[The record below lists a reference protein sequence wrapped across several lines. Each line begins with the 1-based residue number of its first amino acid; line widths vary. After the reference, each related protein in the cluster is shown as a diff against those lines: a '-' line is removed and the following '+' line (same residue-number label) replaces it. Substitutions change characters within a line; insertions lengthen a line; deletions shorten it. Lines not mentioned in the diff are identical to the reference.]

1 MFRRLVNATA
11 FHWFNVLFLK
21 CIIFYEMA
29 ELIEYIF
36 CCFFICLSWKEFI
49 FRRRFFF
56 CLPFFKSEGVSK
68 DILLQFWSL
77 ESVLITRNEWEI
89 LNENSAYVILVSSF
103 FLLACKKDLDV
114 AQVPAV
120 RNFVFYLKNCIRTCI
135 VFACCY

>member
-1 MFRRLVNATA
+1 MFRRFMNATA
-11 FHWFNVLFLK
+11 FHWFNVLFFK

-49 FRRRFFF
+49 FRRKSFL

-89 LNENSAYVILVSSF
+89 LNENSVYVIHVSSF
-103 FLLACKKDLDV
+103 FFVSMQKIFGCRLSTSCQKFCFLSKKL
-114 AQVPAV
+114 
-120 RNFVFYLKNCIRTCI
+120 Y
-135 VFACCY
+135 

>member
-49 FRRRFFF
+49 FRRRSFL

-89 LNENSAYVILVSSF
+89 LNENSVMSYSYLVF
-103 FLLACKKDLDV
+103 FVSMQKRFGCRLGTSCQKFCFLSKKL
-114 AQVPAV
+114 
-120 RNFVFYLKNCIRTCI
+120 Y
-135 VFACCY
+135 